1 MLESNILNNG
11 NLLILSVCVCERE
24 RERERSVPN
33 VAKIILA
40 YRGNLHPHPANVTKL
55 KSISNFSSALK
66 C

>member
-1 MLESNILNNG
+1 MCMCMC
-11 NLLILSVCVCERE
+11 VCVCVCVRERERE

>member
-1 MLESNILNNG
+1 M
-11 NLLILSVCVCERE
+11 CVRERE